1 MQDKIIRF
9 KQVHLATGLSRS
21 TIWRKER
28 DGTFPRRRKISTNC
42 VGWLESQVEA
52 WVRSS
57 TLVPSV
63 ASSESTEER

>member
-9 KQVHLATGLSRS
+9 TQVQLATGLSRS

-28 DGTFPRRRKISTNC
+28 DGTFPRRRRISTNG
-42 VGWLESQVEA
+42 VGWLESEVEA

-57 TLVPSV
+57 APV
-63 ASSESTEER
+63 SSMATSGSQRGR